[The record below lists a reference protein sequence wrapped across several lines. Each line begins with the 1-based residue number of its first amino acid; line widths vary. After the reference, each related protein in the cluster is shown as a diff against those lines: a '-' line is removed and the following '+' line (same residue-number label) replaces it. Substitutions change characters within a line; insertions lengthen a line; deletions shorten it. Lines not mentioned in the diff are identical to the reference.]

1 MIFRKFKET
10 DKETIKEM
18 MKVFYASPA
27 VSTNGSNEIFETD
40 IAACLDKNSILE
52 GFAFEEVGE
61 IIGYSMTYK
70 GFSTEMGKECVWIE
84 DLYIKEEW
92 RHKGIGGKFLEY
104 LKETYK
110 GLVLK
115 LEVETENEAA
125 LSVYKKHG
133 FKLLPY
139 HVMRT

>member
-1 MIFRKFKET
+1 MIFRKFKEI

-18 MKVFYASPA
+18 MKVFYTSPA

-52 GFAFEEVGE
+52 GFAFEEGGE

-70 GFSTEMGKECVWIE
+70 GFSTEVGKECVWIE

-110 GLVLK
+110 GLILK

>member
-52 GFAFEEVGE
+52 GFVFEEEGK
-61 IIGYSMTYK
+61 IIGFSMTYK
-70 GFSTEMGKECVWIE
+70 GFSTEVGKECVWIE

-110 GLVLK
+110 GLILK

>member
-52 GFAFEEVGE
+52 GFAFEEGGE
-61 IIGYSMTYK
+61 IIGYGMTYK
-70 GFSTEMGKECVWIE
+70 GFSTEVGKECVWVE

-110 GLVLK
+110 GLILK